1 MKKTMMMMIEE
12 TNRMNLYP
20 EILILADGHGDI
32 LEILTL
38 TFFLKSVSELTVEPV
53 LVFLRSTFSWTFI
66 PTDKLH
72 YCLFSGTIAHIL
84 VSLSLGRP
92 RFGLTKLLHILA
104 IVAVEYGRP
113 VSDSWPHSAV
123 QDDLIEAFV

>member
-20 EILILADGHGDI
+20 EILILAGGQGDI

-53 LVFLRSTFSWTFI
+53 LMFLRPTFSRTFV

-72 YCLFSGTIAHIL
+72 
-84 VSLSLGRP
+84 
-92 RFGLTKLLHILA
+92 
-104 IVAVEYGRP
+104 
-113 VSDSWPHSAV
+113 D
-123 QDDLIEAFV
+123 

>member
-38 TFFLKSVSELTVEPV
+38 TLTYYDVSWKFHLPISHILLKYVSELTREPV
-53 LVFLRSTFSWTFI
+53 QIFLRSTFSRAFV

-72 YCLFSGTIAHIL
+72 Y
-84 VSLSLGRP
+84 
-92 RFGLTKLLHILA
+92 
-104 IVAVEYGRP
+104 
-113 VSDSWPHSAV
+113 
-123 QDDLIEAFV
+123 